1 VLRLLESEDPSFAEK
16 ANSFLERFSSRFQE
30 MSNDIDPDVSAVAI
44 ALLAIFLEQG
54 RLNEHDGENVP
65 SMLWDAEASIRER
78 AVQFVIADTFA
89 EAAVDSSHEE
99 DLNQLLNLFDR
110 YLPDRQRDEARR
122 VQVAEGKL
130 RVGQQSLQE
139 PMDTLVNGFWTK
151 LPALQDYAALT
162 KAIIKLASAAADG
175 KVAGKRVVA
184 DEDRQVRKQTTRTR
198 GEH

>member
-162 KAIIKLASAAADG
+162 KASIKLASAAADG

-184 DEDRQVRKQTTRTR
+184 DEDRQVRRHTRTQR
-198 GEH
+198 HA